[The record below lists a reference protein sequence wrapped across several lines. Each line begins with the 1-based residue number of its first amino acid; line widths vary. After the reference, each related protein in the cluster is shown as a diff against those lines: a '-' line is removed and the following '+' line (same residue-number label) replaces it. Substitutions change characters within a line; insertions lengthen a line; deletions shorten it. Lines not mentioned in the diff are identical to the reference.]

1 MIHVPKYIIIT
12 ILNKQTTLIK
22 VIIMSKKLQKQ
33 IVELN
38 NEIEDIKYS
47 IKINTSKDFIKFLK
61 DQLII
66 KQAELKALNA

>member
-1 MIHVPKYIIIT
+1 
-12 ILNKQTTLIK
+12 
-22 VIIMSKKLQKQ
+22 MSKKLQKQ